1 MKAMKAAPI
10 FLIISLGLSGVKAQT
25 ARGSIKLWVG
35 PDGIATS
42 SLPPVEIVGKAPT
55 ESEKRAYM
63 QRLKKYEK
71 LRYNL
76 QKVYPL
82 AKECGRL
89 LNETNEKLITLER
102 QKEKEQ
108 YLKQLEKDLF
118 AKYEKQIY
126 DLTLSQGKLL
136 IKLIHRETSNSA
148 FELIRSYRNWG
159 TAAFW
164 QVLARFLGAN
174 LKDSYNREEEQVLE
188 YLIQQLESGKATEY
202 TIVYQ

>member
-1 MKAMKAAPI
+1 MKATPI
-10 FLIISLGLSGVKAQT
+10 FFIISLLAGLLQVKAQT
-25 ARGSIKLWVG
+25 EKGTVKLWVG
-35 PDGIATS
+35 PDGIAMS

-63 QRLKKYEK
+63 QRLKQYEK

-89 LNETNEKLITLER
+89 LNETNNKLNTLGSE
-102 QKEKEQ
+102 KEKNK
-108 YLKQLEKDLF
+108 YLKKLEKDLF
-118 AKYEKQIY
+118 ARYEKQIY

-136 IKLIHRETSNSA
+136 IKLIHRETTSSA

-174 LKDSYNREEEQVLE
+174 LKDNYNREEEQVLE
-188 YLIQQLESGKATEY
+188 YLIQQLESGKAAEY

>member
-1 MKAMKAAPI
+1 MRATPI
-10 FLIISLGLSGVKAQT
+10 FIIMSLLASISEIKAQAAKET
-25 ARGSIKLWVG
+25 VKLWVG
-35 PDGIATS
+35 PDGIAMS
-42 SLPPVEIVGKAPT
+42 SLPPVEIIGKAPT
-55 ESEKRAYM
+55 ESQKRAYM

-102 QKEKEQ
+102 EKEKEQ

-136 IKLIHRETSNSA
+136 IKLIHRETSSSA

-174 LKDSYNREEEQVLE
+174 LKDIYNREEEQVLE
-188 YLIQQLESGKATEY
+188 YLIQQLESGKAAEY